1 MVLLIFVSVLCKYS
15 ITYHTHHFIGG
26 LLGVL
31 QKNTNTKHANVKVT
45 KNNGSGSDA
54 VHAAKSR
61 GMYGDTM
68 AITYQTERG
77 GTILYI
83 IKWKKLKK

>member
-1 MVLLIFVSVLCKYS
+1 M
-15 ITYHTHHFIGG
+15 
-26 LLGVL
+26 L

-61 GMYGDTM
+61 GMYGDMM

-77 GTILYI
+77 GTIYTS
-83 IKWKKLKK
+83 

>member
-31 QKNTNTKHANVKVT
+31 QKNTITKHANVKVT

-54 VHAAKSR
+54 VHAAK
-61 GMYGDTM
+61 
-68 AITYQTERG
+68 TEECMVIRWQSHTDPKG
-77 GTILYI
+77 VGQYYTS
-83 IKWKKLKK
+83 

>member
-31 QKNTNTKHANVKVT
+31 QKNTITKHANVKVT
-45 KNNGSGSDA
+45 KNNGSRSDA
-54 VHAAKSR
+54 VHAAKNR
-61 GMYGDTM
+61 GVCMVIRWQSHTDPKGVG
-68 AITYQTERG
+68 Q
-77 GTILYI
+77 YI
-83 IKWKKLKK
+83 HHKMEKAKK

>member
-1 MVLLIFVSVLCKYS
+1 M
-15 ITYHTHHFIGG
+15 
-26 LLGVL
+26 L
-31 QKNTNTKHANVKVT
+31 QKNTITKHANVKVT

-68 AITYQTERG
+68 AITYRSERG

-83 IKWKKLKK
+83 IKWKKLKKKSGKDGIYDSTAPQNRSEVN